1 VAELTSEG
9 TSPPLGVRRLRFS
22 EKLESSFSEYH
33 FRESLVFMRFA
44 IVLSIVLYAL
54 FGILDL
60 FIVPDVARS
69 IWVIRYAVY
78 CPTALAVLGLTF
90 TRRFKPIAQ
99 PTLCG
104 LAALCGLGI
113 VAMIA
118 IADVSGG
125 YLYYAG
131 LLLVIPWAYTAL
143 RLRFSYATAAAGAI
157 MVGYE
162 VVAIWLK
169 PTPLDILI
177 NNNFFFISS
186 VIIGMVAGYML
197 ERSIRTDFIQR
208 GLIEAQRAELAEH
221 NVHLDSALQASLE
234 EVRRKAEE
242 LQASRA
248 RIVAAADAE
257 RRRIERNLHDGAQ
270 QRLVAVAVQ
279 LQLAS
284 RLADND
290 LEAAKALLDQLNQ
303 QLQDTMQELRSL
315 AHGIYPPLLMDQ
327 GLNAALS
334 ASAKRSLLPT
344 TVEADS
350 LRRYPPD
357 VEATVYFCCLEALQ
371 NASKY
376 AGPGATVT
384 IRVEEDAA
392 GLVFEV
398 IDDGVGFDSRGKG
411 IGAGFVN
418 MSDRLGAV
426 GGSLQVESAPGRG
439 TRVAGFV
446 SLKEETVP
454 AAIAPSHRPDAI
466 IASHRA
472 R

>member
-1 VAELTSEG
+1 VAEPTSEW
-9 TSPPLGVRRLRFS
+9 TSPRLGLRRLGFS
-22 EKLESSFSEYH
+22 ESLESSFSEYYFH
-33 FRESLVFMRFA
+33 HSLVFMRFA

-60 FIVPDVARS
+60 FIVPDALP
-69 IWVIRYAVY
+69 IWVIRYAIY
-78 CPTALAVLGLTF
+78 CPVALAVLGLTF

-99 PTLCG
+99 PMLCG

-131 LLLVIPWAYTAL
+131 LLLVVPWAYTAL

-169 PTPLDILI
+169 STPLDILI

-257 RRRIERNLHDGAQ
+257 HRRIERNLHDGAQ
-270 QRLVAVAVQ
+270 QHLVALAVQ
-279 LQLAS
+279 LRLAS
-284 RLADND
+284 RLAEND
-290 LEAAKALLDQLNQ
+290 GGAAKALLDELDG
-303 QLQDTMQELRSL
+303 QLQDTVQELRSL

-334 ASAKRSLLPT
+334 AAAKRSALPT
-344 TVEADS
+344 TFEAAS
-350 LRRYPPD
+350 LRRYPPE
-357 VEATVYFCCLEALQ
+357 VE
-371 NASKY
+371 
-376 AGPGATVT
+376 ATVT

-398 IDDGVGFDSRGKG
+398 IDDGIGFDSRGKG
-411 IGAGFVN
+411 LGAGFVN
-418 MSDRLGAV
+418 MNDRLGAV
-426 GGSLQVESAPGRG
+426 GGSLQVDSAPGRG
-439 TRVAGFV
+439 TRVAGSL
-446 SLKEETVP
+446 SLKEETERSADP
-454 AAIAPSHRPDAI
+454 PSPTPDVSV
-466 IASHRA
+466 ASHPA
-472 R
+472 RQGGRLA

>member
-1 VAELTSEG
+1 MAELTGEG
-9 TSPPLGVRRLRFS
+9 TSPRIALRRLRFS
-22 EKLESSFSEYH
+22 ESLESSFSEYH
-33 FRESLVFMRFA
+33 FQQSLVFMRFA

-60 FIVPDVARS
+60 FIVPDVAGS
-69 IWVIRYAVY
+69 IWVIRYAIY
-78 CPTALAVLGLTF
+78 CPIALAVLALTF

-99 PTLCG
+99 PILCA

-169 PTPLDILI
+169 STPLDILI

-248 RIVAAADAE
+248 RIVATADAE

-270 QRLVAVAVQ
+270 QRLVALAVQ
-279 LQLAS
+279 LRLAT

-290 LEAAKALLDQLNQ
+290 VEAAKALLDELHE

-334 ASAKRSLLPT
+334 AAAKRSPLPT
-344 TVEADS
+344 TIEAAS
-350 LRRYPPD
+350 LRRYPPE

-384 IRVEEDAA
+384 IHVEEDAT

-398 IDDGVGFDSRGKG
+398 IDDGVGFDSQGKG
-411 IGAGFVN
+411 LGAGFVN
-418 MSDRLGAV
+418 MNDRLGAV
-426 GGSLQVESAPGRG
+426 GGSLQVDSAPGRG
-439 TRVAGFV
+439 TRVTGWL
-446 SLKEETVP
+446 SLKEEP
-454 AAIAPSHRPDAI
+454 KRSADAPSPTHDVTM
-466 IASHRA
+466 ASYPTR
-472 R
+472 